1 MEESRQT
8 SEDFLIW
15 FPGGS
20 TERKSFQQAFN
31 ESKQDTDALLTL
43 EGQAVKKAR
52 ELESQRKFAI
62 AADLFLLVEE
72 IKQFLGLSANL
83 VMWARECAADA
94 LSKAKEW
101 GLAGPYYR
109 GVFYESR
116 RSGEFDDE
124 LMLQYWKLKSAERNF
139 LRMSKR
145 WGRWLTYWF
154 WGITSGFGTSYYRLL
169 CTVLIV
175 LLIWAHLFA
184 FGTVLTGGLFISGK
198 SFVTYLDHIYFSVV
212 VFSSLGFGDFWP
224 IHPAAKILV
233 VIEVLLGMV
242 SLGLFVSILSRRV
255 TLFTTV
261 DLSLR
266 RRWREARSFM
276 KYSGTPRSK
285 EYRGEDIHDF
295 FRKKQLKEKY
305 QAQQDAPADD

>member
-1 MEESRQT
+1 MEERRQT
-8 SEDFLIW
+8 TKDILTW
-15 FPGGS
+15 LPGES
-20 TERKSFQQAFN
+20 PELKSFQQAFN
-31 ESKQDTDALLTL
+31 ESKQNTEALHSL
-43 EGQAVKKAR
+43 ERQVLEKAR
-52 ELESQRKFAI
+52 EVKSERKFTI
-62 AADLFLLVEE
+62 AADLYLLVEE
-72 IKQFLGLSANL
+72 IRESLGMSTNL

-101 GLAGPYYR
+101 GLASVYYR
-109 GVFYESR
+109 GVVYESR

-145 WGRWLTYWF
+145 WSRWVTYWF
-154 WGITSGFGTSYYRLL
+154 WGITSGFGTSYRRLL

-184 FGTVLTGGLFISGK
+184 FGTILTGGYFISGR
-198 SFVTYLDHIYFSVV
+198 SSVTYLDHIYFSVV

-224 IHPAAKILV
+224 VHPAAKLLV
-233 VIEVLLGMV
+233 VMEVLLGLA

-255 TLFTTV
+255 TLLGTV
-261 DLSLR
+261 DLILR

-276 KYSGTPRSK
+276 KYSGTPRTT
-285 EYRGEDIHDF
+285 EYSGEDIEELLC
-295 FRKKQLKEKY
+295 KTVTEK
-305 QAQQDAPADD
+305 